1 MHVFARVLVCE
12 RGCEGWGSFRA
23 FSLFHHI
30 GESAA
35 SPLLSYT
42 MLAIFRWTDV
52 LDVLDR
58 WTDVLE

>member
-1 MHVFARVLVCE
+1 M
-12 RGCEGWGSFRA
+12 A
-23 FSLFHHI
+23 FEVWPAQQHHI

-42 MLAIFRWTDV
+42 VLAIFRWTDV